1 MKKQL
6 GLSLVE
12 LMISVTLG
20 LILMAGV
27 IQMFV
32 STKSSY
38 VNQQGMSRVQETGR
52 MAMEFIGRDLRM
64 ASAMGCVRVTTPARS
79 TPNVIDPLA
88 VNLGG
93 LHKNFQVGLSGF
105 DSPAALAA
113 SGVTLANA
121 IGSPSPFANS
131 DILVI
136 RGATVEK
143 GFPVELANTANAVT
157 VFKGALSISNN
168 CIDGLCQG
176 GAAVISDCDSGRIFV
191 ARTLVASGTNLIITH
206 NENWD
211 LGVDVNVYERRPEVF
226 VYPLHTI
233 IYFVAP
239 GASGE
244 PSLWQRLDRDTALE
258 LVEGVERIQFTY
270 RTSRSSTAAFV
281 AGSTLSAADWEDV
294 DAVRVDMVVRGAEAN
309 ALETKQL
316 YTFPGEA
323 AETDPN
329 DKRIRQ
335 IFTNTFSV
343 RNRNNAL

>member
-1 MKKQL
+1 MKKQS

-64 ASAMGCVRVTTPARS
+64 ASAMGCVRVTTPSRT

-88 VNLGG
+88 IDLGG
-93 LHKNFQVGLSGF
+93 LHRNFQVGLFGF
-105 DSPAALAA
+105 DSPSALDAAVPLAD
-113 SGVTLANA
+113 A
-121 IGSPSPFANS
+121 IGSMVPAADS
-131 DILVI
+131 DILII
-136 RGATVEK
+136 RGSVTEK
-143 GFPVELANTANAVT
+143 GFPVEVLNTVNAIT
-157 VFKGALSISNN
+157 VFSGASTITNN

-176 GAAVISDCDSGRIFV
+176 GAAVITDCDSGRIFAV
-191 ARTLVASGTNLIITH
+191 RALAAAGTDLTITH

-211 LGVDVNVYERRPEVF
+211 MSVDVNVYERRPEVF

-233 IYFVAP
+233 VYFVAP

-244 PSLWQRLDRDTALE
+244 PSLWQRTDRDTAME
-258 LVEGVERIQFTY
+258 VVEGVERIQFTY
-270 RTSRSSTAAFV
+270 RTSRSAVATFV
-281 AGSTLSAADWEDV
+281 AGSALSAADWEDV
-294 DAVRVDMVVRGAEAN
+294 DAVRVDMVVRGAEPN
-309 ALETKQL
+309 ALETPQF
-316 YTFPGEA
+316 YTFPGDA
-323 AETDPN
+323 AETDP
-329 DKRIRQ
+329 DDRRIRQ

>member
-1 MKKQL
+1 MKKQS

-64 ASAMGCVRVTTPARS
+64 ASAMGCVRVRTSGRKTH
-79 TPNVIDPLA
+79 NVIDELNI
-88 VNLGG
+88 NLGG
-93 LHKNFQVGLSGF
+93 LHKSFQDGLFGY
-105 DSPAALAA
+105 DSPSALAA
-113 SGVTLANA
+113 SGVTLSSAL
-121 IGSPSPFANS
+121 GSVSPYANS

-143 GFPVELANTANAVT
+143 GFPVELNNTANSIT
-157 VFKGALSISNN
+157 VFSGASNINNN

-176 GAAVISDCDSGRIFV
+176 GAAMISDCDSGRIFAV
-191 ARTLVASGTNLIITH
+191 RALATAGTNLTITH

-211 LGVDVNVYERRPEVF
+211 LGVEANYYERRPEVL

-233 IYFVAP
+233 VYFVAP

-244 PSLWQRLDRDTALE
+244 PSLWQRIDRDPPLE

-270 RTSRSSTAAFV
+270 RTSTSKV
-281 AGSTLSAADWEDV
+281 ATFEAWSAIPVLQRGFV

-309 ALETKQL
+309 ALETPQF
-316 YTFPGEA
+316 YTFPGDA
-323 AETDPN
+323 AETNPN
-329 DKRIRQ
+329 DRRIRQ

-343 RNRNNAL
+343 RNRN